1 MEKVFITQEELS
13 LIQGM
18 NNDFNKA
25 KMTLGDIELQR
36 QELLKGIDELKS
48 VFVQHE
54 RKLVEKYGADAIINM
69 QTGEVT
75 KKENNNDTK

>member
-18 NNDFNKA
+18 NNDFTKA
-25 KMTLGDIELQR
+25 KITLGDIELQK
-36 QELLKGIDELKS
+36 QDILKGINELKN
-48 VFVQHE
+48 VFAQHE
-54 RKLVEKYGADAIINM
+54 KKLVDKYGADAIINM

-75 KKENNNDTK
+75 KKEK

>member
-18 NNDFNKA
+18 NNDFTKA
-25 KMTLGDIELQR
+25 KITLGDIELQKQDILR
-36 QELLKGIDELKS
+36 GINELKN
-48 VFVQHE
+48 VFAQHE
-54 RKLVEKYGADAIINM
+54 KKLIEKYGVDAVINM

-75 KKENNNDTK
+75 KKQD